1 MRNLFVPK
9 EPRRVQ
15 SIPKDI
21 EPPRQ
26 QNQQEPRTTTA
37 NRAESAPMSQRR
49 HATLKV
55 ALLVLLLSPFLPC
68 PILHVHPSDW
78 HAEAKDC
85 KDDKN
90 TRQIF
95 TFIKGP
101 DPDHIRTDPTTS
113 EKIIIERH

>member
-1 MRNLFVPK
+1 
-9 EPRRVQ
+9 
-15 SIPKDI
+15 
-21 EPPRQ
+21 
-26 QNQQEPRTTTA
+26 
-37 NRAESAPMSQRR
+37 MSQRR
-49 HATLKV
+49 HATWKV
-55 ALLVLLLSPFLPC
+55 ALLALLLSPFLPC
-68 PILHVHPSDW
+68 PILHVHPSHW

-101 DPDHIRTDPTTS
+101 DPDQDPDPNQPDPTTS